1 MSRTKNQALGLWAL
15 TSLSF
20 IFKMEKQ
27 KKKQKGTWKE
37 LHYLD
42 VNLMDQT
49 ICLTIFFVAYP
60 CWTDLIFSH
69 LRKKRNEPTNIAKI
83 LELNIMDQ
91 TICFARFF
99 GAYPSWNDFISS
111 RAIFVGALLG
121 FTANKKSTKWK
132 LFFFFFLSF

>member
-1 MSRTKNQALGLWAL
+1 
-15 TSLSF
+15 
-20 IFKMEKQ
+20 MEKQ

-37 LHYLD
+37 SQYLD

-60 CWTDLIFSH
+60 CWTDVIISYLF
-69 LRKKRNEPTNIAKI
+69 KKTKKKWTYKYCKI
-83 LELNIMDQ
+83 LELKLMDR

-111 RAIFVGALLG
+111 EQFLFGALLG
-121 FTANKKSTKWK
+121 FTANN
-132 LFFFFFLSF
+132 